1 MTTQLLA
8 LEPEWTAVSDL
19 TAGLLQEL
27 RSLQAPSLYHLYVFT
42 PETQREQRAH
52 ALYVALATSRARWV
66 IPLGIGELIH
76 SPGEI
81 AGVLAFADA
90 AKASVVYCPNE
101 ARRFRLFAVRA
112 GSTPRTLENGVVVF
126 PVATAIYTDM
136 VAVIG
141 QAPTFAAPITGI
153 EGATAYYGTKGFWFD
168 GMIPQELWRS
178 NANVP
183 VAVIVAGTMGAGI
196 NWRRIAVEKIS
207 L

>member
-42 PETQREQRAH
+42 PEMQREQRAH
-52 ALYVALATSRARWV
+52 ALYVALATERVRWV

-112 GSTPRTLENGVVVF
+112 GSTPRTLESGLVVF
-126 PVATAIYTDM
+126 PAATAIYTDL
-136 VAVIG
+136 VTVIG
-141 QAPTFAAPITGI
+141 QAPTFAEPTQGI
-153 EGATAYYGTKGFWFD
+153 AGAATHYGATGFWFD
-168 GMIPQELWRS
+168 GLVPQELWRHD
-178 NANVP
+178 ADVP
-183 VAVIVAGTMGAGI
+183 VAVIIVGTMNTGVK
-196 NWRRIAVEKIS
+196 WRRIAVKS
-207 L
+207 VK